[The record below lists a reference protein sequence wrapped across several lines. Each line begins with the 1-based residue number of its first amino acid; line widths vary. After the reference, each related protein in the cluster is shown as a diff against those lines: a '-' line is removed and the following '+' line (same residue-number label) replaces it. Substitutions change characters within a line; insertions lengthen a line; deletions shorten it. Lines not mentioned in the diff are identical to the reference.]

1 MPLLSAAIE
10 QAYGR
15 GPLRKVPMPVCVC
28 VSVEAGAGAG
38 ARLLSIIEPLNWQ
51 GADYLAVDV

>member
-1 MPLLSAAIE
+1 M
-10 QAYGR
+10 
-15 GPLRKVPMPVCVC
+15 PMPVCVC